1 MVPYSNIGGGHAF
14 IIVFLEGKIG
24 MTFGPAEL
32 ISQLIVGIS
41 RSMILFV
48 VCAGLSFVLG
58 VLRIPN
64 LAHGS
69 LYMIGAFATFSFAK
83 ILAGSAGFWIALVV
97 APLLVALISLI
108 AERALFC
115 HLYQREH
122 LMLLLFTFALML
134 IIGDLVKIVWGA
146 EYRSVS
152 APALLKGSIS
162 LLGASFPRYN
172 LFLIIVGPLVA
183 IALWLFTNKTKIG
196 KISRAAAVDREMVGV
211 LGINVSWVFAIAF
224 VVGCYLAGVG
234 GALVAPTV
242 SITLGMDHTLI
253 IEAFLIVIIG
263 GLGNMWG
270 ALVGSLIF
278 GVTQSMGVLFWPQ
291 FAIVFPYMAVVI
303 VLLLR
308 PKGLLKS
315 VW

>member
-1 MVPYSNIGGGHAF
+1 MTLGVAE
-14 IIVFLEGKIG
+14 IVSQFL
-24 MTFGPAEL
+24 
-32 ISQLIVGIS
+32 VGIS

-48 VCAGLSFVLG
+48 VCAGLSFILG
-58 VLRIPN
+58 VLRVPN
-64 LAHGS
+64 IAHGS
-69 LYMIGAFATFSFAK
+69 LYMIGAFATFSITK
-83 ILAGSAGFWIALVV
+83 LVSGSAGFWLALVL
-97 APLLVALISLI
+97 APLFVALISLI
-108 AERALFC
+108 AERVLFC

-122 LMLLLFTFALML
+122 LMLLLFTFAVSL
-134 IIGDLVKIVWGA
+134 ILGDLVKMVWGA

-152 APALLKGSIS
+152 APPLLKGSIS
-162 LLGASFPRYN
+162 ILGASFPRYN
-172 LFLIIVGPLVA
+172 LFLILMGPIVGV
-183 IALWLFTNKTKIG
+183 ALWLFTTKTKIG

-211 LGINVSWVFAIAF
+211 LGINVSWVFALAF
-224 VVGCYLAGVG
+224 VIGCYLAGVG

-253 IEAFLIVIIG
+253 IEAFLIVTIG

-278 GVTQSMGVLFWPQ
+278 GVTHSLGVLFWPQ

>member
-1 MVPYSNIGGGHAF
+1 MDISALSTQ
-14 IIVFLEGKIG
+14 FL
-24 MTFGPAEL
+24 
-32 ISQLIVGIS
+32 VGLS

-58 VLRIPN
+58 VLRVPN
-64 LAHGS
+64 IAHGS
-69 LYMIGAFATFSFAK
+69 LYMIGAFATFTLSKF
-83 ILAGSAGFWIALVV
+83 IAGSTGFWIALVV

-122 LMLLLFTFALML
+122 LMLLLFTFAISL
-134 IIGDLVKIVWGA
+134 ILGDLVKIVWGG

-152 APALLKGSIS
+152 PPALLKGSLPIF
-162 LLGASFPRYN
+162 GASFPRYN
-172 LFLIIVGPLVA
+172 LFLLIIGPFVA
-183 IALWLFTNKTKIG
+183 IALWFFTNRTKIG

-224 VVGCYLAGVG
+224 VIGCYLAGLG
-234 GALVAPTV
+234 GALIAPTA
-242 SITLGMDHTLI
+242 SIVLGMDHSLI
-253 IEAFLIVIIG
+253 IEAFLIVTIG

-278 GVTQSMGVLFWPQ
+278 GVTQSLGVLIWPQ
-291 FAIVFPYMAVVI
+291 FAIVFPYVAVVI
-303 VLLLR
+303 ILLLR

>member
-1 MVPYSNIGGGHAF
+1 MDFSAF
-14 IIVFLEGKIG
+14 ISQFL
-24 MTFGPAEL
+24 
-32 ISQLIVGIS
+32 VGLS
-41 RSMILFV
+41 RSMILFII
-48 VCAGLSFVLG
+48 CAGLSFVLG
-58 VLRIPN
+58 VLRVPN
-64 LAHGS
+64 IAHGS
-69 LYMIGAFATFSFAK
+69 LYMIGAFATFTLTKLF
-83 ILAGSAGFWIALVV
+83 AGSSGFWIALIL

-122 LMLLLFTFALML
+122 LMLLLFTFAISL

-146 EYRSVS
+146 EYKSVL
-152 APALLKGSIS
+152 APPLLKGSLS
-162 LLGASFPRYN
+162 LFGSSLPRYN
-172 LFLIIVGPLVA
+172 LFLILMGPLVA
-183 IALWLFTNKTKIG
+183 IALWFFTNKTKIG

-224 VVGCYLAGVG
+224 VIGCYLAGLG
-234 GALVAPTV
+234 GALIAPTI
-242 SITLGMDHTLI
+242 SITLGMDHSLI
-253 IEAFLIVIIG
+253 IEAFLIVTIG

-278 GVTQSMGVLFWPQ
+278 GLTQSLGILVWPQ
-291 FAIVFPYMAVVI
+291 FAIVFPYVAVVI
-303 VLLLR
+303 VLILR

>member
-1 MVPYSNIGGGHAF
+1 
-14 IIVFLEGKIG
+14 
-24 MTFGPAEL
+24 MTYGPAEL
-32 ISQLIVGIS
+32 ISQLLVGLS
-41 RSMILFV
+41 RSMILFI

-58 VLRIPN
+58 VLRVPN
-64 LAHGS
+64 VAHGS
-69 LYMIGAFATFSFAK
+69 LYMIGAFVTFTISK
-83 ILAGSAGFWIALVV
+83 WIGGWVGFWLALVL
-97 APLLVALISLI
+97 APLVVALISLI

-122 LMLLLFTFALML
+122 LLLLLFTFALSL
-134 IIGDLVKIVWGA
+134 ILGDLVKIVWGA

-152 APALLKGSIS
+152 APDVLKGSIS
-162 LLGASFPRYN
+162 MFGASFPRYN
-172 LFLIIVGPLVA
+172 LFLLVMGPLVA
-183 IALWLFTNKTKIG
+183 ILLWLFVNKTKIG

-224 VVGCYLAGVG
+224 VIGCFLAGLG

-242 SITLGMDHTLI
+242 GITLGMDHTLI
-253 IEAFLIVIIG
+253 IEAFLIVTIG

-270 ALVGSLIF
+270 ALLGSLIF
-278 GVTQSMGVLFWPQ
+278 GVTQAFGVLMWPQ
-291 FAIVFPYMAVVI
+291 FAIVFPYLAVVI

-308 PKGLLKS
+308 PTGLVKS

>member
-1 MVPYSNIGGGHAF
+1 VDFSAF
-14 IIVFLEGKIG
+14 ISQFL
-24 MTFGPAEL
+24 
-32 ISQLIVGIS
+32 VGLS
-41 RSMILFV
+41 RSMILFI

-58 VLRIPN
+58 VLRVPN
-64 LAHGS
+64 IAHGS
-69 LYMIGAFATFSFAK
+69 LYMIGAFTTFSLTKLF
-83 ILAGSAGFWIALVV
+83 AGSSSFWIALIL
-97 APLLVALISLI
+97 APLFVALISLI

-122 LMLLLFTFALML
+122 LMLLLFTFAISL
-134 IIGDLVKIVWGA
+134 IISDLVKIVWGA
-146 EYRSVS
+146 EYKSVL
-152 APALLKGSIS
+152 APPVLKGSLP
-162 LLGASFPRYN
+162 LLGSSFPRYN
-172 LFLIIVGPLVA
+172 LFLLIIGPLVA

-224 VVGCYLAGVG
+224 VIGCYLAGLG
-234 GALVAPTV
+234 GALIAPTI
-242 SITLGMDHTLI
+242 SITLGMDHSLI
-253 IEAFLIVIIG
+253 IEAFLIVTIG

-278 GVTQSMGVLFWPQ
+278 GMTQSLGVLVWPQ
-291 FAIVFPYMAVVI
+291 FAIVFPYVAVVI

-308 PKGLLKS
+308 PKGLLKA

>member
-1 MVPYSNIGGGHAF
+1 
-14 IIVFLEGKIG
+14 
-24 MTFGPAEL
+24 
-32 ISQLIVGIS
+32 
-41 RSMILFV
+41 MILFI
-48 VCAGLSFVLG
+48 VCGGLSFVLG
-58 VLRIPN
+58 VLRVPN
-64 LAHGS
+64 IAHGS
-69 LYMIGAFATFSFAK
+69 LYMIGAFATFTLTK
-83 ILAGSAGFWIALVV
+83 LIPGPVGFWIALIV

-122 LMLLLFTFALML
+122 LMLLLFTFAISL
-134 IIGDLVKIVWGA
+134 ILGDLVKIVWGP

-152 APALLKGSIS
+152 PPALLKGSIS
-162 LLGASFPRYN
+162 IFGASLPRYN
-172 LFLIIVGPLVA
+172 LFLIIIGPLVA

-211 LGINVSWVFAIAF
+211 LGINVSWVFAVAF
-224 VVGCYLAGVG
+224 VIGCYLAGVG
-234 GALVAPTV
+234 GALVAPTA
-242 SITLGMDHTLI
+242 SIVLGMDHSLI
-253 IEAFLIVIIG
+253 IEAFLIVTIG

-278 GVTQSMGVLFWPQ
+278 GVTQSMGVLIWPQ
-291 FAIVFPYMAVVI
+291 FTIVFPYVAVVV